1 MTKVIVNDASCLIDL
16 HKGRL
21 LHAMMTLPF
30 DFVVP
35 APIRESELL
44 DFTPQE
50 WQMLD
55 DSGLETVDLDSDQM
69 RIAVDYKGRYN
80 RLSARDCICL
90 VTAQQYEDVCLLTG
104 DRLLRRTAQDHSL
117 TTHGVLW
124 IVDHL
129 MTSEQDFTMA
139 LRTALQLWRGDI
151 AVFLPAQEID
161 LRLGQLK

>member
-1 MTKVIVNDASCLIDL
+1 
-16 HKGRL
+16 
-21 LHAMMTLPF
+21 
-30 DFVVP
+30 
-35 APIRESELL
+35 
-44 DFTPQE
+44 
-50 WQMLD
+50 MLD